1 MINYISNGKAT
12 IIRWIWKI
20 LVHKIV
26 TFENHIPTAK
36 NKIKFEFKQDL
47 ANYTTKSDFKDE
59 TVGNTS
65 RLAKGVD
72 LAAWKS
78 NVDRPIIG
86 KLGINPVV
94 LSNFSEVIKSEVLKN
109 TVFHEFVSKW
119 MLFRLLVPLV

>member
-1 MINYISNGKAT
+1 M
-12 IIRWIWKI
+12 
-20 LVHKIV
+20 
-26 TFENHIPTAK
+26 
-36 NKIKFEFKQDL
+36 
-47 ANYTTKSDFKDE
+47 ANYTTKSDFKNE
-59 TVGNTS
+59 TVGNTP

-119 MLFRLLVPLV
+119 MLFRLLVPLI

>member
-1 MINYISNGKAT
+1 MA
-12 IIRWIWKI
+12 
-20 LVHKIV
+20 
-26 TFENHIPTAK
+26 NHTS
-36 NKIKFEFKQDL
+36 
-47 ANYTTKSDFKDE
+47 KSDFKNE

-86 KLGINPVV
+86 KLGINPV
-94 LSNFSEVIKSEVLKN
+94 LISEVIKSEVLKN

-119 MLFRLLVPLV
+119 MLFRLLVPLA